1 MKYKIKCKECGK
13 LFHVDA
19 HPNEKVKC
27 KCPYCGK
34 VMSCIMALPVVGA
47 RSIKQVTSRRM
58 LKDSNGNPLPVVE
71 LYGNNIPSLSE
82 PSNFKSENRNDKKGR
97 VASLKRFLSWTWQH
111 ISVFF
116 SWSSGRI
123 RDFRDKYDDADI
135 WLFIG
140 FSLLFILIV
149 VLGLFVFAEITKLI
163 VSEQSWLFKTWTS
176 IIY

>member
-71 LYGNNIPSLSE
+71 LYAGAVAVLVIVAYPKSQLLSLDISA
-82 PSNFKSENRNDKKGR
+82 FTVI
-97 VASLKRFLSWTWQH
+97 VASSLALVISIFIYELAVVFDLFLLLEIYFPLS
-111 ISVFF
+111 F
-116 SWSSGRI
+116 S
-123 RDFRDKYDDADI
+123 K
-135 WLFIG
+135 
-140 FSLLFILIV
+140 
-149 VLGLFVFAEITKLI
+149 
-163 VSEQSWLFKTWTS
+163 
-176 IIY
+176 